1 MILHYRTEGEGRPL
15 IILHGVFGTA
25 DNWVTLAKKFGRY
38 RKVYLIDQRNHG
50 QSPHSLDFTYD
61 AMVNDIRL
69 FLMAHDIIKPD
80 ILGHSMGGKVAMF
93 FAVKYPDLLNK
104 LMVID
109 IAPKFYP
116 IHHDVILEGL
126 KDIDIDRI
134 GKRQEADDELAE
146 YVESAT
152 VRQFLLKNL
161 KRTPKGFA
169 WKMNLD
175 VIYDNIANVGKG
187 LEPDDKFNHQTLFVR
202 GALSQYILD
211 EDLDGIKKHFPL
223 SNLITIHGAS
233 HWVHYE
239 KPDELSQVIEEFLLS
254 K

>member
-1 MILHYRTEGEGRPL
+1 MTLYYRTEGEGSPL

-25 DNWVTLAKKFGRY
+25 DNWVTLAKKFGKY

-50 QSPHSLDFTYD
+50 QSPHDPDFTYD

-69 FLMAHDIIKPD
+69 FLMVHDIIKPD

-93 FAVKYPDLLNK
+93 FAVKYPDLLNR

-126 KDIDIDRI
+126 KDIDIDKI
-134 GKRQEADDELAE
+134 SKRQEADDELAE

-161 KRTPKGFA
+161 QRTPTGYE

-175 VIYDNIANVGKG
+175 VIYNNIANVGKG
-187 LEPDDKFNHQTLFVR
+187 LEPDDKFNHKTLFVR
-202 GALSQYILD
+202 GVLSQYILD
-211 EDLDGIKKHFPL
+211 EDLNGIKKHFP
-223 SNLITIHGAS
+223 SSTVVTIHGAS

-239 KPDELSQVIEEFLLS
+239 KPNELSAVILEFLLS

>member
-1 MILHYRTEGEGRPL
+1 MILSYRTEGEGRPL
-15 IILHGVFGTA
+15 IILHGLFGTA
-25 DNWVTLAKKFGRY
+25 DNWVTLAKKFAKY

-50 QSPHSLDFTYD
+50 QSPHHPDFSYA

-93 FAVKYPDLLNK
+93 FAVKYPDLINK

-109 IAPKFYP
+109 IGPKFYP

-126 KDIDIDRI
+126 KAIDIENLT
-134 GKRQEADDELAE
+134 KRQEADDELAE
-146 YVESAT
+146 YVEYPS

-161 KRTPKGFA
+161 QRTKSGYE

-175 VIYDNIANVGKG
+175 VIYNDIANVGIG
-187 LEPDDKFNHQTLFVR
+187 LKPDDTFNHITLFVK
-202 GALSQYILD
+202 GSLSQYILD
-211 EDLDGIKKHFPL
+211 EDLDGIKKHFPASSL
-223 SNLITIHGAS
+223 VTIHGAS

-239 KPDELSQVIEEFLLS
+239 KPDELSMVIEEFLLS

>member
-15 IILHGVFGTA
+15 LILHGVFGTA
-25 DNWVTLAKKFGRY
+25 DNWVTLAKKFGKY

-50 QSPHSLDFTYD
+50 LSPHDPSFTYD

-126 KDIDIDRI
+126 KAIDIGKI
-134 GKRQEADDELAE
+134 SKRQEADEELAE

-161 KRTPKGFA
+161 KRNPTGFA
-169 WKMNLD
+169 WKMNLN

-187 LEPDDKFNHQTLFVR
+187 LEPEDKFNHQTLFVR
-202 GALSQYILD
+202 GALSKYILD
-211 EDLDGIKKHFPL
+211 EDLDSIKKHFPH
-223 SNLITIHGAS
+223 SNLVTIHGAS

-239 KPDELSQVIEEFLLS
+239 KPDELSSVIEDFLLS

>member
-1 MILHYRTEGEGRPL
+1 MHPFNSLFQVFQMLCNQAGLAIENSRLYEMIIEKSNKDSLTNLWNHGYFQKKLSE
-15 IILHGVFGTA
+15 ILTH
-25 DNWVTLAKKFGRY
+25 AKK
-38 RKVYLIDQRNHG
+38 KKLPT
-50 QSPHSLDFTYD
+50 S
-61 AMVNDIRL
+61 
-69 FLMAHDIIKPD
+69 
-80 ILGHSMGGKVAMF
+80 
-93 FAVKYPDLLNK
+93 

-126 KDIDIDRI
+126 KDIDIDKI
-134 GKRQEADDELAE
+134 SKRQEADDELAE

-161 KRTPKGFA
+161 KRNARGYE

-175 VIYDNIANVGKG
+175 VIYNNIANVGKG
-187 LEPDDKFNHQTLFVR
+187 LEPDDKFNHKTLFVR

-211 EDLDGIKKHFPL
+211 EDLDGLKKHFPD
-223 SNLITIHGAS
+223 SNLVTIHGAS

-239 KPDELSQVIEEFLLS
+239 KPDELSSVIEEFLLL